1 MFLYIYILNLSG
13 SEQGDASGGKCNSE
27 SKGAESDICTQ
38 TKEEGD
44 ELEVPKES
52 VDFKVIYN
60 KNKYDVNFL
69 LDSTVGQLKQHL
81 QDIIGNY
88 ISSYYSVYGYYKNV
102 IICVL
107 QFSVSYV
114 AG

>member
-1 MFLYIYILNLSG
+1 MQQIMHFSLYCVCYNFLCILNLSG

-38 TKEEGD
+38 TKEE
-44 ELEVPKES
+44 EEVEVPKES

-81 QDIIGNY
+81 QDIIGNC
-88 ISSYYSVYGYYKNV
+88 ISFYYSCK
-102 IICVL
+102 
-107 QFSVSYV
+107 
-114 AG
+114 